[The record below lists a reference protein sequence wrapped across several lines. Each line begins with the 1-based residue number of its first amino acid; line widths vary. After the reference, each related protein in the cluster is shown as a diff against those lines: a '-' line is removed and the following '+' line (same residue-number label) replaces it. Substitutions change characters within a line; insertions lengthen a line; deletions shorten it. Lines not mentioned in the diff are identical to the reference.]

1 MAVSTG
7 NVGCRG
13 ALMLGPRGGQLLY
26 TAGMTVASEVGSG
39 AAASGSGRI
48 PALNWGD
55 AHRTVIQLRYGD
67 LDAMGHVNNARYA
80 EFLEV
85 ARMDLSRALDLR
97 DADDRSVLARLELDY
112 VRDIRLGQEVVIET
126 LIERVGRTS
135 WTGVARILADG
146 VPCAFARSVQV
157 RVDDQ
162 GVPAVIPAGMAGRIA
177 PVMVRAAGS

>member
-1 MAVSTG
+1 MTVSTDA
-7 NVGCRG
+7 VP
-13 ALMLGPRGGQLLY
+13 A
-26 TAGMTVASEVGSG
+26 G
-39 AAASGSGRI
+39 AASPTRI

-55 AHRTVIQLRYGD
+55 AHRTTIQLRYGD

-85 ARMDLSRALDLR
+85 ARMDLSRALEVR

-162 GVPAVIPAGMAGRIA
+162 GLPAVIPPGFAERIA
-177 PVMVRAAGS
+177 PVLVRAATL

>member
-1 MAVSTG
+1 MAAGWGARHWLYTVGMTVSTDAVSTDAA
-7 NVGCRG
+7 R
-13 ALMLGPRGGQLLY
+13 
-26 TAGMTVASEVGSG
+26 TAHP
-39 AAASGSGRI
+39 RI
-48 PALNWGD
+48 PALNWRD
-55 AHRTVIQLRYGD
+55 AHRTTIQLRYGD

-85 ARMDLSRALDLR
+85 ARMDLSRALAVR

-162 GVPAVIPAGMAGRIA
+162 GQPAVIPPTFAERIA
-177 PVMVRAAGS
+177 PVLVRADRVQADGAQAGS

>member
-1 MAVSTG
+1 MAVG
-7 NVGCRG
+7 NG
-13 ALMLGPRGGQLLY
+13 
-26 TAGMTVASEVGSG
+26 
-39 AAASGSGRI
+39 GRI
-48 PALNWGD
+48 PALNWQD

-85 ARMDLSRALDLR
+85 ARMDMSRALDLR

-112 VRDIRLGQEVVIET
+112 VREIRLGQEVVIET

-157 RVDDQ
+157 SVDAG
-162 GVPAVIPAGMAGRIA
+162 GVPAVIPASFAARVA
-177 PVMVRAAGS
+177 RVTVRAAGPA

>member
-1 MAVSTG
+1 VTARRQ
-7 NVGCRG
+7 CRE
-13 ALMLGPRGGQLLY
+13 LLY

-39 AAASGSGRI
+39 AAAAGGGRI

-126 LIERVGRTS
+126 LIERLGRTS

-162 GVPAVIPAGMAGRIA
+162 GAPLAIPAGFAGRVA
-177 PVMVRAAGS
+177 PVMVRGAGS